1 MVIFEGHDEFLG
13 LIPQTILIQ
22 HYASLRILLK
32 QLVVHE
38 FLVEHTVTALYYS
51 FSLCFYFSRLAAEIQ
66 MDLPKQEGEMAR
78 PWCELV
84 TNFTETTAEVCET
97 LGDYGFKHG
106 YETDTESVKVKTS
119 SCATQFGLSQE
130 DELDEFHSSQASG
143 LEAEKGKGRL
153 LRNLSCYS

>member
-22 HYASLRILLK
+22 HYVSLRILLK
-32 QLVVHE
+32 QLVVHV
-38 FLVEHTVTALYYS
+38 FLVERNVTALHHS
-51 FSLCFYFSRLAAEIQ
+51 FSLCFYVSRLAAEIQ
-66 MDLPKQEGEMAR
+66 MDFPKQKGEMAR

-119 SCATQFGLSQE
+119 SCSTQFGLSQ
-130 DELDEFHSSQASG
+130 DELDELHSSQASG

-153 LRNLSCYS
+153 ELNLSCYS